1 MDLGLKGKAAWVS
14 GASRGIGLAVARRL
28 LEEGARVFLTAR
40 GGGPL
45 EDARAALAADFGAA
59 NVRALAGDA
68 GDPAACAAA
77 AKACLGA
84 FGTLDVLV
92 LNAGTGRIG
101 GGDAPSEE
109 DFRTAFA
116 ANLRPAHETLAAALA
131 GLKASQAASVVA
143 VGSIAGLED
152 LGAPAAY
159 AAAKAALHSWVKT
172 AARDLAASGVRVNA
186 VVPGNILFDGGV
198 WDLKRKEKPE
208 AVASYIKRDVPMG
221 RFGTPDEVADAA
233 VFLASARASF
243 ITGALLVADGGQ
255 TRRLS

>member
-40 GGGPL
+40 GPGPL
-45 EDARAALAADFGAA
+45 EEARTALAAVFGADRVRALAADAA
-59 NVRALAGDA
+59 E
-68 GDPAACAAA
+68 PAACAAA
-77 AKACLGA
+77 AKACLDA

-101 GGDAPSEE
+101 GGDAPSEA
-109 DFRTAFA
+109 DFQAAFA
-116 ANLRPAHETLAAALA
+116 ANLRPAHETLAAALE
-131 GLKASQAASVVA
+131 GLRASKSGAVVA

-159 AAAKAALHSWVKT
+159 AAAKAALHGWVKT
-172 AARDLAASGVRVNA
+172 AARDLAASGIRVNA

-198 WDLKRKEKPE
+198 WDLKRKEKPG
-208 AVASYIKRDVPMG
+208 AVEGYIKREVPMG

-233 VFLASARASF
+233 AFLASARASF